1 MQTKNIKGMKNN
13 KYALVLGG
21 NGFIGHHLARR
32 LMSEGYWV
40 RVVDIKGYDF
50 GEIDYADEV
59 VIGDLRDPNFVS
71 RVMFCPKQESTSSE
85 NSFDEVYTLA
95 ADMGG
100 AGFVFTGDHDADIMH
115 NSALINLN
123 VAYYASSF
131 GVKKVFYSSSAC
143 IYPQHIQ
150 GETDNPGLRESD
162 AYPVNPD
169 SEYGYEK
176 IFSERVY
183 QAYHRNYGLNIRIAR
198 FHNIFGPEGTWKGGR
213 EKAPAA
219 ICRKVAEAYTEVE
232 IWGDGRQTRSFLYID
247 ECIEGV
253 RRLMESDVTEPLN
266 IGSDEMV
273 SINQLAAMTIQ
284 ISRKELGLTYVDGP
298 QGVRGRNSNNDL
310 IQLHLG
316 WKPSMKLYDGL
327 KKTYDWIFKQV
338 HHG

>member
-1 MQTKNIKGMKNN
+1 MKQ
-13 KYALVLGG
+13 KTACVLGAG
-21 NGFIGHHLARR
+21 GFIGSHMVKR
-32 LMSEGYWV
+32 LKQEGYWV
-40 RVVDIKGYDF
+40 RAVDLKHTEF
-50 GEIDYADEV
+50 APSPADEF
-59 VIGDLRDPNFVS
+59 IIADLRSKMAVSQVLFAPDQNAFVKDD
-71 RVMFCPKQESTSSE
+71 V
-85 NSFDEVYTLA
+85 NSFDEVYCFA

-100 AGFVFTGDHDADIMH
+100 AGFVFTGEHDADIMH

-123 VAYYASSF
+123 VAHYASSF

-150 GETDNPGLRESD
+150 EETDNPGLRESD

-219 ICRKVAEAYTEVE
+219 ICRKVAESYSEVE

-247 ECIEGV
+247 ECIEGI

-273 SINQLAAMTIQ
+273 SINQMAGMTIQ
-284 ISRKELGLTYVDGP
+284 ISGKELELTYIEGP

-327 KKTYDWIFKQV
+327 KITYDWIFKQV

>member
-1 MQTKNIKGMKNN
+1 MKQRT
-13 KYALVLGG
+13 ACVLGAG
-21 NGFIGHHLARR
+21 GFIGSHMVKR
-32 LMSEGYWV
+32 LKQEGYWV
-40 RVVDIKGYDF
+40 RAVDLKHTEF
-50 GEIDYADEV
+50 APSPADEF
-59 VIGDLRDPNFVS
+59 IIADLRSKMAVS
-71 RVMFCPKQESTSSE
+71 QVLFSPDQNAAVKDDV
-85 NSFDEVYTLA
+85 NSFDEVYCFA

-150 GETDNPGLRESD
+150 EETDSPGLRESD

-183 QAYHRNYGLNIRIAR
+183 QAFHRNYGLNIRIAR

>member
-1 MQTKNIKGMKNN
+1 MKT
-13 KYALVLGG
+13 ALIGGG
-21 NGFIGHHLARR
+21 NGFIGHHLARKLR
-32 LMSEGYWV
+32 SEGYWV
-40 RVVDIKGYDF
+40 RVADINNYDF
-50 GEIDYADEV
+50 GEPDFADEII
-59 VIGDLRDPNFVS
+59 IGDLRDPDFVS
-71 RVMFCPKQESTSSE
+71 RVMFAPNQSSLSDRE
-85 NSFDEVYTLA
+85 NSFDEVYALA

-100 AGFVFTGDHDADIMH
+100 SFWVFTGDHDADIVH

-123 VAYYASSF
+123 MAHYATMF
-131 GVKKVFYSSSAC
+131 GVKKLFYSSSAC
-143 IYPQHIQ
+143 IYPQQIQ
-150 GETDNPGLRESD
+150 GETDNPGLKESD
-162 AYPVNPD
+162 AYPANPD
-169 SEYGYEK
+169 SEYGWEK

-183 QAYHRNYGLNIRIAR
+183 QAYQKNYGLNIRIAR

-273 SINQLAAMTIQ
+273 SINQLAAMATQ
-284 ISRKELGLTYVDGP
+284 ISRKELQFTYVDGP

-327 KKTYDWIFKQV
+327 KITYDWIFKQV

>member
-1 MQTKNIKGMKNN
+1 MKQRT
-13 KYALVLGG
+13 ACVLGAG
-21 NGFIGHHLARR
+21 GFIGSHMVKR
-32 LMSEGYWV
+32 LKQEGYWV
-40 RVVDIKGYDF
+40 RAVDLKHTEF
-50 GEIDYADEV
+50 APSPADEF
-59 VIGDLRDPNFVS
+59 IIADLRSKSAVS
-71 RVMFCPKQESTSSE
+71 QVLFAPDQSAVVKDDV
-85 NSFDEVYTLA
+85 NSFDEVYCFA

-100 AGFVFTGDHDADIMH
+100 AGFVFTGEHDADIMH

-123 VAYYASSF
+123 VAHYASSF

-273 SINQLAAMTIQ
+273 SINQLAAMTTQ
-284 ISRKELGLTYVDGP
+284 ISRKELQFTYVDGP

-327 KKTYDWIFKQV
+327 KKTYDWVYKQV
-338 HHG
+338 YNG

>member
-1 MQTKNIKGMKNN
+1 MKQRT
-13 KYALVLGG
+13 ACVLGAG
-21 NGFIGHHLARR
+21 GFIGSHMVKR
-32 LMSEGYWV
+32 LKQEGYWV
-40 RVVDIKGYDF
+40 RAVDLKHTEF
-50 GEIDYADEV
+50 APSPADEF
-59 VIGDLRDPNFVS
+59 IIADLRSKRAVS
-71 RVMFCPKQESTSSE
+71 QILFAPDQSAVVKDDV
-85 NSFDEVYTLA
+85 NSFDEVYCFA

-100 AGFVFTGDHDADIMH
+100 AGFVFTGEHDADIMH

-123 VAYYASSF
+123 VAHYASSF

-273 SINQLAAMTIQ
+273 SINQLAAMTMQ
-284 ISRKELGLTYVDGP
+284 ISRKELQFTYVDGP

-327 KKTYDWIFKQV
+327 KITYDWIFKQV

>member
-1 MQTKNIKGMKNN
+1 MKQ
-13 KYALVLGG
+13 KTACVLGAG
-21 NGFIGHHLARR
+21 GFIGSHMVKR
-32 LMSEGYWV
+32 LKQEGYWV
-40 RVVDIKGYDF
+40 RAVDLKHTEF
-50 GEIDYADEV
+50 APSPADEF
-59 VIGDLRDPNFVS
+59 IIADLRSKRAVS
-71 RVMFCPKQESTSSE
+71 QVLFAPEQSAIVKDDL
-85 NSFDEVYTLA
+85 NSFDEVYCFA

-123 VAYYASSF
+123 VAHYASCF

-150 GETDNPGLRESD
+150 EETDNPGLRESD

-273 SINQLAAMTIQ
+273 SINQLAAMATQ
-284 ISRKELGLTYVDGP
+284 ISRKELQFTYVDGP

-327 KKTYDWIFKQV
+327 KITYDWIFKQV

>member
-1 MQTKNIKGMKNN
+1 MKQRT
-13 KYALVLGG
+13 ACVLGAG
-21 NGFIGHHLARR
+21 GFIGSHMVKR
-32 LMSEGYWV
+32 LKQEGYWV
-40 RVVDIKGYDF
+40 RAVDLKHTEF
-50 GEIDYADEV
+50 APSPADEF
-59 VIGDLRDPNFVS
+59 IIADLRSKRAVS
-71 RVMFCPKQESTSSE
+71 QILFAPDQSAVVKDDV
-85 NSFDEVYTLA
+85 NSFDEVYCFA

-100 AGFVFTGDHDADIMH
+100 AGFVFTGEHDADIMH

-123 VAYYASSF
+123 VAYYASYF

-150 GETDNPGLRESD
+150 EETNNPGLKESD

-183 QAYHRNYGLNIRIAR
+183 QAFHRNYGLNIRIAR
-198 FHNIFGPEGTWKGGR
+198 FHNIFGPEGTWTGGR

-219 ICRKVAEAYTEVE
+219 ICRKVAEAISEVE

-273 SINQLAAMTIQ
+273 SINQLAAMAIQ
-284 ISRKELGLTYVDGP
+284 ISRKELEITYVDGP

-327 KKTYDWIFKQV
+327 KITYDWIFKQV

>member
-1 MQTKNIKGMKNN
+1 MKQRT
-13 KYALVLGG
+13 ACVLGAG
-21 NGFIGHHLARR
+21 GFIGSHMVKR
-32 LMSEGYWV
+32 LKQEGYWV
-40 RVVDIKGYDF
+40 RAVDLKHTEF
-50 GEIDYADEV
+50 APSPADEF
-59 VIGDLRDPNFVS
+59 IIADLRSKMAVS
-71 RVMFCPKQESTSSE
+71 QVLFSPDQNAAVKDDV
-85 NSFDEVYTLA
+85 NSFDEVYQFA

-100 AGFVFTGDHDADIMH
+100 AGFVFTGEHDADIMH

-150 GETDNPGLRESD
+150 EETDSPGLRESD

-183 QAYHRNYGLNIRIAR
+183 QAFHRNYGLNIRIAR

>member
-1 MQTKNIKGMKNN
+1 MKT
-13 KYALVLGG
+13 ALIGGG
-21 NGFIGHHLARR
+21 NGFIGHHLARKLR
-32 LMSEGYWV
+32 SEGYWV
-40 RVVDIKGYDF
+40 RVADINNYDF
-50 GEIDYADEV
+50 GEPDFADEII
-59 VIGDLRDPNFVS
+59 IGDLRDPDFVS
-71 RVMFCPKQESTSSE
+71 RVMFAPNQSSLSDRE
-85 NSFDEVYTLA
+85 NSFDEVYALA

-100 AGFVFTGDHDADIMH
+100 SFWVFTGDHDADIVH

-123 VAYYASSF
+123 MAHYATMF
-131 GVKKVFYSSSAC
+131 GVKKLFYSSSAC
-143 IYPQHIQ
+143 IYPQQIQ
-150 GETDNPGLRESD
+150 GETDNPGLKESD
-162 AYPVNPD
+162 AYPANPD
-169 SEYGYEK
+169 SEYGWEK

-183 QAYHRNYGLNIRIAR
+183 QAYQKNYGLNIRIAR